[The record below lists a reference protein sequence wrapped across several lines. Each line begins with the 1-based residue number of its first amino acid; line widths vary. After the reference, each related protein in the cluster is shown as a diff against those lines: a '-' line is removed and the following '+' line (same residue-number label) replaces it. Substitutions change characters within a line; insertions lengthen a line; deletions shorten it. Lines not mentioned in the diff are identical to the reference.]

1 MSLDLASVSS
11 EAFLVLF
18 TLHILNCWPTQ
29 PASGL
34 ENSKP
39 VTSALVPFQVFLL
52 LVFHHLSPFNP
63 KLILWLLFF
72 LLVKHYLVAQLVK
85 NLPVMRE
92 TWVQS
97 LGWEDT
103 LERDMA
109 IPSGV
114 LAWRI
119 P

>member
-34 ENSKP
+34 ENNKP

-63 KLILWLLFF
+63 KLILWWLLFF
-72 LLVKHYLVAQLVK
+72 YY
-85 NLPVMRE
+85 
-92 TWVQS
+92 
-97 LGWEDT
+97 
-103 LERDMA
+103 
-109 IPSGV
+109 
-114 LAWRI
+114 
-119 P
+119 